1 MNDNNILILYAF
13 TDLSLLL
20 EQDPNGR
27 FWQLPRLPLA
37 VRGEPGRLQALDGR
51 GTGADQGGE
60 AAEGPRQEAEDL
72 RKQVHFPTFTCLPEL
87 IDIQLRTKCML
98 HLLYL
103 ICIGVLVVQLP
114 FQS

>member
-1 MNDNNILILYAF
+1 MNLILYAF
-13 TDLSLLL
+13 TDLSVLL

-72 RKQVHFPTFTCLPEL
+72 RKQVRNCAVLK
-87 IDIQLRTKCML
+87 QLQDV
-98 HLLYL
+98 
-103 ICIGVLVVQLP
+103 I
-114 FQS
+114 